1 MSTFLRSLCI
11 STEKCVCIKLAEGCV
26 DSSRVSNFP
35 LTKFDLTLLSQT
47 QQTAAAG
54 A

>member
-1 MSTFLRSLCI
+1 MSTFFRSLCI

-26 DSSRVSNFP
+26 DSRVSNVP

-47 QQTAAAG
+47 QQTAAA
-54 A
+54 AA